1 MNFNKQNKNEINVNT
16 RGYRFM
22 NKNGFCPSTLVCG
35 YWNEMIS
42 LKIHPALPESKQTQS
57 QIYDY
62 NQMIATS
69 LSLEKAIIL
78 IKKTKEIIYP
88 AIENNQKSSI
98 AVLVGGVNLVQIGY
112 NPEVKATYIGIHKG
126 LDPETKKPQDSL
138 YYEFINSSEITIQDY
153 DAETGKEV
161 LKGIINIENGDYLGE
176 VALVDKTSP
185 IFESNT
191 IFYETLYDENASCHL
206 ALGQGFTE
214 CIRTEKTLKDIGFND
229 SLTHVDFMIGTE
241 DLDIIAETEQG
252 KIKIMENGKFVI

>member
-1 MNFNKQNKNEINVNT
+1 MNYNKQNKNEINVNT

-153 DAETGKEV
+153 DAETGSYTSTATVECELDAFIEI
-161 LKGIINIENGDYLGE
+161 LKASVKALSGAYTHDIRFRDKFYRDKLCGDLAQIGGKLGVELNSSGGGGYAPRTNVSFNSDSSSSSQSTPSVNNITNM
-176 VALVDKTSP
+176 S
-185 IFESNT
+185 
-191 IFYETLYDENASCHL
+191 
-206 ALGQGFTE
+206 
-214 CIRTEKTLKDIGFND
+214 DIDNF
-229 SLTHVDFMIGTE
+229 
-241 DLDIIAETEQG
+241 LD
-252 KIKIMENGKFVI
+252 